1 MVGQQR
7 GLTVVATLLE
17 QLFLPLLLR
26 LKMMVKELPT
36 GLKSTN
42 LCYKLIDKE
51 LIYCYNMYLEIE
63 ELSNE

>member
-1 MVGQQR
+1 
-7 GLTVVATLLE
+7 
-17 QLFLPLLLR
+17 
-26 LKMMVKELPT
+26 VKELPT